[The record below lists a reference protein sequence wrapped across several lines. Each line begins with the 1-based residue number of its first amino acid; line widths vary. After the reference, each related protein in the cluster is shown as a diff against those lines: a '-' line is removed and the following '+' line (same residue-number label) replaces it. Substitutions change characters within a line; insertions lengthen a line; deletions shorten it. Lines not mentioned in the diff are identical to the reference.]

1 MNNNFDFNFS
11 LSNYNKIFS
20 EKDIYIDHDNLNMD
34 INFGFNEANL
44 KNPFDSFDNLFI
56 NKNSRKSS
64 YDENDIQKIPLKPKV
79 ITPEIDNIFKISEK
93 KNEKIIKE
101 KLNKKRR
108 KSKETRKKNIKIENI
123 EDKKVK
129 FNSYKF
135 NPVTEEEKNIQ
146 KIKNKISARKSRA
159 KKKQYIADLEKEN
172 SSLKKYIDEMK
183 ENFKFNNRI
192 IPINEKDE
200 LFHNQKEYCENCSKI
215 KNLLLEENIIIK
227 SEGIDEK
234 NNINLMNSY
243 TEKQKKILEKMLIN
257 QIKVMMPIKI
267 KSFQDKYLKLFTFN
281 NEESLIE
288 IKDKIDK
295 NLKAIQE
302 LYDIKNYKI
311 EENGLNIEP
320 HYKKCSKSGAMAY
333 QIYDYY
339 YNIKNYINEFE
350 KLNNNLI

>member
-1 MNNNFDFNFS
+1 MNNNFDFIFPI
-11 LSNYNKIFS
+11 SNYNKIFS
-20 EKDIYIDHDNLNMD
+20 EKDIYIDHDNLNLD
-34 INFGFNEANL
+34 LNIGFNEANL

-64 YDENDIQKIPLKPKV
+64 IDENDFQKIPLKPKV
-79 ITPEIDNIFKISEK
+79 KTPEIDNIFNISEK
-93 KNEKIIKE
+93 KNEKMIKE
-101 KLNKKRR
+101 KLNKKRQ
-108 KSKETRKKNIKIENI
+108 KSKETRKKNIKKINKEN
-123 EDKKVK
+123 KKVK

-135 NPVTEEEKNIQ
+135 NPITEDEKNRQ

-159 KKKQYIADLEKEN
+159 KKKKYIADLEKEN

-183 ENFKFNNRI
+183 ENFKFNNNI
-192 IPINEKDE
+192 IPINEKE
-200 LFHNQKEYCENCSKI
+200 NFFNNQKEYCENCSKI
-215 KNLLLEENIIIK
+215 ENLLLEENIIIK

-243 TEKQKKILEKMLIN
+243 TEKQKNILEKMLIN

-267 KSFQDKYLKLFTFN
+267 KSFQDKYLKLYTFN
-281 NEESLIE
+281 NDESLIE

-295 NLKAIQE
+295 NLKTIQE
-302 LYDIKNYKI
+302 IYDIRNLKT
-311 EENGLNIEP
+311 EENGLSIEP
-320 HYKKCSKSGAMAY
+320 HYKKHSKNCSMAY

-350 KLNNNLI
+350 KIYINLI

>member
-135 NPVTEEEKNIQ
+135 NPVKIQ
-146 KIKNKISARKSRA
+146 KT
-159 KKKQYIADLEKEN
+159 KK
-172 SSLKKYIDEMK
+172 
-183 ENFKFNNRI
+183 
-192 IPINEKDE
+192 
-200 LFHNQKEYCENCSKI
+200 
-215 KNLLLEENIIIK
+215 
-227 SEGIDEK
+227 
-234 NNINLMNSY
+234 
-243 TEKQKKILEKMLIN
+243 
-257 QIKVMMPIKI
+257 
-267 KSFQDKYLKLFTFN
+267 
-281 NEESLIE
+281 
-288 IKDKIDK
+288 
-295 NLKAIQE
+295 
-302 LYDIKNYKI
+302 
-311 EENGLNIEP
+311 
-320 HYKKCSKSGAMAY
+320 
-333 QIYDYY
+333 
-339 YNIKNYINEFE
+339 
-350 KLNNNLI
+350 